1 MEHSEHFET
10 ILISISLLDIEVNLC
25 FIHHFKYDIC
35 TMSKTINA
43 LKLYIVLE
51 QRILCPLI
59 LQGWQLDINSGVAI
73 LLVKYAYIS
82 S

>member
-1 MEHSEHFET
+1 MEYSEHFET
-10 ILISISLLDIEVNLC
+10 ILISISLLDKEVNLC
-25 FIHHFKYDIC
+25 FIHHFKYGTC
-35 TMSKTINA
+35 TIV

-51 QRILCPLI
+51 QRILYPLI

>member
-10 ILISISLLDIEVNLC
+10 ILISISLLHIEVNLC
-25 FIHHFKYDIC
+25 FIHHFKYGIC
-35 TMSKTINA
+35 TMSKTIV

-51 QRILCPLI
+51 QRILYPLI
-59 LQGWQLDINSGVAI
+59 LQDWQLDIISGVAI